1 MQINLFYF
9 LKIINLFYF
18 LFLKLNVVPQR
29 EDVSSIMDIHA
40 KTIPLSFDD
49 LLIQVRDRYC
59 SDTLPNQSLLLK
71 VSRNLVCLKSIS
83 NGFTPRN

>member
-1 MQINLFYF
+1 
-9 LKIINLFYF
+9 
-18 LFLKLNVVPQR
+18 
-29 EDVSSIMDIHA
+29 MDIHA

-59 SDTLPNQSLLLK
+59 SDTLPNQKLLFK